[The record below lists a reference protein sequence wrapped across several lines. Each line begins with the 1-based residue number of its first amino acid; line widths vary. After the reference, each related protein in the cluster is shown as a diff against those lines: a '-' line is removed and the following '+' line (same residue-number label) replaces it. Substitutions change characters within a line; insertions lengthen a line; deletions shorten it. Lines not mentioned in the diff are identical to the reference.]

1 MFRVKH
7 VMTAWMALVA
17 VIFIGIVVVAPVGM
31 MFLNGVPSAGDFGNY
46 LFLFV
51 LACPIGIIVTMVV
64 GLLTFPIAVLLCAKD
79 VQVVG
84 VCVSCGYDMT
94 GNLTG
99 VCPECGGE
107 RGNGQMADGQMA
119 KVV

>member
-7 VMTAWMALVA
+7 VMTVWMLLVA
-17 VIFIGIVVVAPVGM
+17 SVLVGIVVVAPVGL
-31 MFLNGVPSAGDFGNY
+31 MFVNGVPAVGDLPNY

-51 LACPIGIIVTMVV
+51 LACPIGIIVSMVV
-64 GLLTFPIAVLLCAKD
+64 GLVTFPIAVFLSAKD
-79 VQVVG
+79 VPSVG

-107 RGNGQMADGQMA
+107 RGNGQMADGQMV